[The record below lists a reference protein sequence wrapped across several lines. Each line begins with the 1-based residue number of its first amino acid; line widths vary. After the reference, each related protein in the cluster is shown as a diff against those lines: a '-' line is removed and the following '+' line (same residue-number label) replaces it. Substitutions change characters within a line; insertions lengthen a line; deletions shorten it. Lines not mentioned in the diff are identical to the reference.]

1 MYKIS
6 KLEILQLVD
15 REQQIVLY
23 GWSFVW
29 VGLKKKGGVLGD
41 ELREVD
47 NIQVTKSFVYD
58 TTKLE
63 LYLECYRVIEELWT
77 EKFKN

>member
-1 MYKIS
+1 MG
-6 KLEILQLVD
+6 
-15 REQQIVLY
+15 RP
-23 GWSFVW
+23 
-29 VGLKKKGGVLGD
+29 KKKGVLGD

-47 NIQVTKSFVYD
+47 NIQVTKSLVYD

-77 EKFKN
+77 KKFKN